1 MKKVSKR
8 QWIVFGIV
16 AFVYILFCIW
26 LSNYWLLIG
35 LAVIY
40 DMYISKKVH
49 WSFWKKKGV
58 EKQPKLIEWL
68 DAIIFAVIAA
78 SIIRIFIFQAYIIPT
93 PSMENE
99 LLVGDFLFV
108 SKVAYGPRVPNT
120 PLSMPLVHNK
130 IPFTNADSY
139 SEAIQWKYK
148 RLAGLSNIERND
160 IFVFN
165 FPAGD
170 VYLEGFENPDYHS
183 HLRSLVA
190 QLKIQDNGT
199 NTEEYYENTAKE
211 WLEKKY
217 NVRTRP
223 VDKRE
228 NYIKRVVAIAGDVIE
243 SKDAKIYTNGEPQ
256 PEFENILYSHQIV
269 TENNGLLSYEQLE
282 DFGVSVA
289 DYTTYK
295 RSGILPISEKVAGQ
309 LRDINGVKFVTK
321 LLTDKGQDGG
331 VFPFVSSLGWNA
343 DNFGPFKIPARG
355 DIVSLTL
362 ETLPFYERIIRDFE
376 GNRLEV
382 KDGKIYINGNVSDS
396 YTVKMNYYWA
406 MGDNRHNSA
415 DSRYWGF
422 VPEDHIVGKAWLI
435 WMSKKPEGGIR
446 WNRLFKFVH

>member
-1 MKKVSKR
+1 MKKNSKR
-8 QWIVFGIV
+8 QWIVFSIV
-16 AFVYILFCIW
+16 AFIYILFCIW
-26 LSNYWLLIG
+26 LSSYWLLVG

-58 EKQPKLIEWL
+58 EKQPKLIEWI

-78 SIIRIFIFQAYIIPT
+78 SVIRIFIFQAYIIPT

-120 PLSMPLVHNK
+120 PLSVPLVHNK
-130 IPFTNADSY
+130 IPFTNLNSY
-139 SEAIQWKYK
+139 LEAIQWKYR
-148 RLAGLSNIERND
+148 RLAGLSKIERND

-170 VYLEGFENPDYHS
+170 VYLEGFENPDYYS
-183 HLRSLVA
+183 HIRGLVA
-190 QLKIQDNGT
+190 QLKMQDNGV
-199 NTEEYYENTAKE
+199 NTPEYYEKTAKE
-211 WLEKKY
+211 WLEKQY

-228 NYIKRVVAIAGDVIE
+228 NYIKRVVGIAGDVIE
-243 SKDAKIYTNGEPQ
+243 SKEGQIYTNGKPQ
-256 PEFENILYSHQIV
+256 PKFENILYTHQIV
-269 TENNGLLSYEQLE
+269 TKDNRLLSYEQLE
-282 DFGVSVA
+282 KLGVSVA
-289 DYTTYK
+289 DYDTYK
-295 RSGILPISEKVAGQ
+295 RRGTLPISEVVAAK
-309 LRDINGVKFVTK
+309 LRNISGVNSVIK
-321 LLTDKGQDGG
+321 LLTPKGQNGD
-331 VFPFVSSLGWNA
+331 VFPFVPSLGWNA
-343 DNFGPFKIPARG
+343 DNFGPFKIPAEG
-355 DIVSLTL
+355 DIVSLTM

-376 GNRLEV
+376 KNKLEV
-382 KDGKIYINGNVSDS
+382 REEKIYINGREANS
-396 YTVKMNYYWA
+396 YTIKMNYYWA